1 MPKRKKSMN
10 FNQFDDYLDLFARVF
25 MSALFLINGYN
36 KIIYFEGTVDWMSMY
51 DLPAFFIY
59 PAIIL
64 EIFAPILII
73 FGYKTKLAAFFLS
86 GFCLLTAIIFLTDFS
101 SQSELNGFLKN
112 VGLAGGFLLLTIH
125 GPKKFSLDNK
135 LKK

>member
-1 MPKRKKSMN
+1 MKFSK
-10 FNQFDDYLDLFARVF
+10 FDDFLDLSARIL
-25 MSALFLINGYN
+25 MSGLFLINGYN
-36 KIIYFEGTVDWMSMY
+36 KIIYFESTVDWMSMY

-59 PAIIL
+59 PAILL

-73 FGYKTKLAAFFLS
+73 LGYKTKLSAFFLS

>member
-1 MPKRKKSMN
+1 MIMILSK
-10 FNQFDDYLDLFARVF
+10 FDDYLDIIARVL
-25 MSALFLINGYN
+25 MSGLFLINGYN
-36 KIIYFEGTVDWMSMY
+36 KIIYFEGTVDWMAMY

-64 EIFAPILII
+64 ELFAPILII
-73 FGYKTKLAAFFLS
+73 FGYKTKLASLLLS

-112 VGLAGGFLLLTIH
+112 VALAGGFLLLTIH
-125 GPKKFSLDNK
+125 GPKRFSLDNK
-135 LKK
+135 IKN

>member
-1 MPKRKKSMN
+1 MLKRRKVMN
-10 FNQFDDYLDLFARVF
+10 FSKLVDFLDLFARVSI
-25 MSALFLINGYN
+25 SALFLINGYN

-51 DLPAFFIY
+51 GLPAFFIY

-73 FGYKTKLAAFFLS
+73 LGYKTKIAAFFLS

-112 VGLAGGFLLLTIH
+112 IGLAGGFLLLTIN
-125 GPKKFSLDNK
+125 GPKRFSLDSK
-135 LKK
+135 LN

>member
-1 MPKRKKSMN
+1 MN
-10 FNQFDDYLDLFARVF
+10 FNQFDDYLDLFARVL

-36 KIIYFEGTVDWMSMY
+36 KIIYFEGTVDWMSIY
-51 DLPAFFIY
+51 GLPSFFIY

-73 FGYKTKLAAFFLS
+73 FGYKTKFAAFFLS

-101 SQSELNGFLKN
+101 SQSELNGFFKN

-125 GPKKFSLDNK
+125 GPRRFSVDNK
-135 LKK
+135 LNK

>member
-1 MPKRKKSMN
+1 MN
-10 FNQFDDYLDLFARVF
+10 LSQFDDYLDLFARIS
-25 MSALFLINGYN
+25 MSALFLINGYS

-73 FGYKTKLAAFFLS
+73 LGYKTKLSAFFLS

>member
-1 MPKRKKSMN
+1 MN
-10 FNQFDDYLDLFARVF
+10 LTKFDDYLDLIARVL
-25 MSALFLINGYN
+25 MSGLFLINGYN
-36 KIIYFEGTVDWMSMY
+36 KIIYFEGTVDWMAMY

-64 EIFAPILII
+64 ELFAPILII
-73 FGYKTKLAAFFLS
+73 FGYKTKLASLLLS

-112 VGLAGGFLLLTIH
+112 VALAGGFLLLTIN

-135 LKK
+135 VKK

>member
-1 MPKRKKSMN
+1 MN
-10 FNQFDDYLDLFARVF
+10 LTKFDDYLDLIARVL
-25 MSALFLINGYN
+25 MSGLFLINGYN
-36 KIIYFEGTVDWMSMY
+36 KIIYFEGTVDWMAMY

-64 EIFAPILII
+64 ELFAPILII
-73 FGYKTKLAAFFLS
+73 FGYKTKLASLLLS

-112 VGLAGGFLLLTIH
+112 VALSGGFLLLTIH
-125 GPKKFSLDNK
+125 GPKRFSLDNK
-135 LKK
+135 IKK

>member
-1 MPKRKKSMN
+1 MIMILSK
-10 FNQFDDYLDLFARVF
+10 FDDYLDIIARVL
-25 MSALFLINGYN
+25 MSGLFLINGYN
-36 KIIYFEGTVDWMSMY
+36 KIIYFEGTVDWMAMY

-64 EIFAPILII
+64 ELFAPILII
-73 FGYKTKLAAFFLS
+73 FGYKTKLASLLLS

-112 VGLAGGFLLLTIH
+112 VALAGGFLLLTIN

-135 LKK
+135 VKK

>member
-1 MPKRKKSMN
+1 MN
-10 FNQFDDYLDLFARVF
+10 FSKFDDYLDLFARAS

-51 DLPAFFIY
+51 GLPAFFIY

-86 GFCLLTAIIFLTDFS
+86 GFCLLTAIIFLSDFS
-101 SQSELNGFLKN
+101 SQSELNGFFKN

-125 GPKKFSLDNK
+125 GPKRFSLDNK
-135 LKK
+135 LNK

>member
-1 MPKRKKSMN
+1 MDFSK
-10 FNQFDDYLDLFARVF
+10 FDDYLDLFARVL
-25 MSALFLINGYN
+25 MSVLFLINGYN

-101 SQSELNGFLKN
+101 SQSELNGFFKN

-125 GPKKFSLDNK
+125 GPKRFSVDNK
-135 LKK
+135 LNK

>member
-1 MPKRKKSMN
+1 
-10 FNQFDDYLDLFARVF
+10 
-25 MSALFLINGYN
+25 MSGLFLINGYN
-36 KIIYFEGTVDWMSMY
+36 KIIYFESTVDWMSMY

-59 PAIIL
+59 PAILL

-73 FGYKTKLAAFFLS
+73 LGYKTKLSAFFLS

>member
-1 MPKRKKSMN
+1 MN
-10 FNQFDDYLDLFARVF
+10 FSKFEDFLDLFARVS

-36 KIIYFEGTVDWMSMY
+36 KIIYFEGTVDWMSIY
-51 DLPAFFIY
+51 GLPSFFIY

-86 GFCLLTAIIFLTDFS
+86 GFCLLTAIIFLTDFT
-101 SQSELNGFLKN
+101 SQSELNGFFKN

-125 GPKKFSLDNK
+125 GPRRFSVDNK
-135 LKK
+135 LNK

>member
-1 MPKRKKSMN
+1 MILSK
-10 FNQFDDYLDLFARVF
+10 FDDYLDIIARVL
-25 MSALFLINGYN
+25 MSGLFLINGYN
-36 KIIYFEGTVDWMSMY
+36 KIIYFEGTVDWMAMY

-64 EIFAPILII
+64 ELFAPILII
-73 FGYKTKLAAFFLS
+73 FGYKTKLASLLLS

-112 VGLAGGFLLLTIH
+112 VALAGGFLLLTIN

-135 LKK
+135 VKK

>member
-1 MPKRKKSMN
+1 MPKRKNSMN
-10 FNQFDDYLDLFARVF
+10 FSQFDDYLDLFARVS

-59 PAIIL
+59 PAIVL

-73 FGYKTKLAAFFLS
+73 FGYKTKLAAFSLS
-86 GFCLLTAIIFLTDFS
+86 GFCLLTAVIFLTDFT
-101 SQSELNGFLKN
+101 SQSELNGFFKN

-125 GPKKFSLDNK
+125 GPRRFSVDNK
-135 LKK
+135 LNK

>member
-1 MPKRKKSMN
+1 MN
-10 FNQFDDYLDLFARVF
+10 FSKFEDFLDLFARVS

-36 KIIYFEGTVDWMSMY
+36 KIIYFEGTVDWMSIY
-51 DLPAFFIY
+51 GLPSFFIY

-73 FGYKTKLAAFFLS
+73 LGYKTKLSAFFLS

-125 GPKKFSLDNK
+125 GPKRFSVDSKLNK
-135 LKK
+135 

>member
-1 MPKRKKSMN
+1 MN
-10 FNQFDDYLDLFARVF
+10 FNQYDDYLDLFARVL

-51 DLPAFFIY
+51 NLPAFFIY

-86 GFCLLTAIIFLTDFS
+86 GFCLLTAIIFLTDFT
-101 SQSELNGFLKN
+101 SQSELNGFFKN

-125 GPKKFSLDNK
+125 GPRRFSVDNK
-135 LKK
+135 LNK

>member
-1 MPKRKKSMN
+1 MN
-10 FNQFDDYLDLFARVF
+10 FSQFDDYLDLFARVS

-36 KIIYFEGTVDWMSMY
+36 KIIYFEATVDWMSMY

-59 PAIIL
+59 PAILL

-73 FGYKTKLAAFFLS
+73 LGYKTKLSAFFLS

-101 SQSELNGFLKN
+101 SQSELNGFFKN

>member
-1 MPKRKKSMN
+1 MN
-10 FNQFDDYLDLFARVF
+10 FSKFDDYLDLFARVS

-73 FGYKTKLAAFFLS
+73 LGFKTKLAAFFLS

-101 SQSELNGFLKN
+101 NQSELNGFFKN

-125 GPKKFSLDNK
+125 GPKRFSLDNK
-135 LKK
+135 LNK

>member
-1 MPKRKKSMN
+1 MN
-10 FNQFDDYLDLFARVF
+10 YSIIDDYLDLFARVL
-25 MSALFLINGYN
+25 MSGLFLINGYN

-112 VGLAGGFLLLTIH
+112 VGLAGGFLLLTIN
-125 GPKKFSLDNK
+125 GPKRFSVDNK
-135 LKK
+135 LNK

>member
-1 MPKRKKSMN
+1 MN
-10 FNQFDDYLDLFARVF
+10 FSQFDDYLDLFARVS

-51 DLPAFFIY
+51 GLPAFFIY

-64 EIFAPILII
+64 EIFAPLLII
-73 FGYKTKLAAFFLS
+73 LGYKTKFAAFFLS
-86 GFCLLTAIIFLTDFS
+86 GFCLLTAFIFLTDFS

-112 VGLAGGFLLLTIH
+112 VGLAGGFLLLTIN
-125 GPKKFSLDNK
+125 GPKRFSLDSK
-135 LKK
+135 LN